1 MTPSNYTPH
10 LSSSITHPS
19 PTHKQGKMMM
29 LSIICTHQAP
39 SHENIEILFRIY
51 LSFQAV
57 VEIQSWTLTSSY
69 VLHVLYHHYTM
80 YCVYNTIECSSA
92 ISVQHGLLPNMCTFS
107 NKVPYIKS
115 KQLKTIRLT
124 CLVNDLNLI
133 MGYNYL

>member
-1 MTPSNYTPH
+1 
-10 LSSSITHPS
+10 
-19 PTHKQGKMMM
+19 MM
-29 LSIICTHQAP
+29 LSSMSAICIKYTHQAP
-39 SHENIEILFRIY
+39 SHENIEIY

-107 NKVPYIKS
+107 NKLPYIKS
-115 KQLKTIRLT
+115 KQL
-124 CLVNDLNLI
+124 
-133 MGYNYL
+133 